1 MELIFTIL
9 MDIILAIATILVFE
23 ITIDFIFLSKI
34 FKLLNDEDNRR
45 FLESVILNK
54 DKKSKSKDDEK

>member
-1 MELIFTIL
+1 MEWICCIL
-9 MDIILAIATILVFE
+9 MDIILAIAIILVVE
-23 ITIDFIFLSKI
+23 VTIDVIFLSKT

-54 DKKSKSKDDEK
+54 DKKSKSKDDKK

>member
-1 MELIFTIL
+1 MEWICCIL
-9 MDIILAIATILVFE
+9 MDIILAIAIILVVE
-23 ITIDFIFLSKI
+23 VTIDVIFLSKT